1 MTYTITIHEES
12 PQSLAL
18 LELLKTF
25 DFVSIK
31 KNKKKEAALSLEEL
45 EEDEDGIPIKYR
57 DEIMA
62 ISKKVNK
69 AVAKRWD
76 AELSKRIEKDAI

>member
-45 EEDEDGIPIKYR
+45 EEDRRWYSYK
-57 DEIMA
+57 
-62 ISKKVNK
+62 ISPENYGNLSGGKK
-69 AVAKRWD
+69 RSRSSL
-76 AELSKRIEKDAI
+76 ESR

>member
-45 EEDEDGIPIKYR
+45 EEDEDGIPIQYRQRIMEISQEVKKGVGARWKAAKYKE
-57 DEIMA
+57 EI
-62 ISKKVNK
+62 
-69 AVAKRWD
+69 
-76 AELSKRIEKDAI
+76 

>member
-31 KNKKKEAALSLEEL
+31 KKEATLETTHVHKEQ
-45 EEDEDGIPIKYR
+45 EKF
-57 DEIMA
+57 
-62 ISKKVNK
+62 KKMFVQRLAEVK
-69 AVAKRWD
+69 AVREGKVKTRD
-76 AELSKRIEKDAI
+76 LDEVLNEL

>member
-31 KNKKKEAALSLEEL
+31 KNKKKEATL
-45 EEDEDGIPIKYR
+45 
-57 DEIMA
+57 
-62 ISKKVNK
+62 
-69 AVAKRWD
+69 
-76 AELSKRIEKDAI
+76 

>member
-31 KNKKKEAALSLEEL
+31 KNKKKEAALSLEGL

-57 DEIMA
+57 QRIMEI
-62 ISKKVNK
+62 SQEVKKGVGARWK
-69 AVAKRWD
+69 AAKYK
-76 AELSKRIEKDAI
+76 EEI

>member
-57 DEIMA
+57 QRIMEI
-62 ISKKVNK
+62 SQKVKKGVGARWK
-69 AVAKRWD
+69 AAKYK
-76 AELSKRIEKDAI
+76 EEI

>member
-62 ISKKVNK
+62 MSKESNRNI
-69 AVAKRWD
+69 AKRLD
-76 AELSKRIEKDAI
+76 AELAKRNKK